1 MSSVGACHNI
11 LFSYNGQY
19 LIGLFYEVTSNVN
32 PYAVKIWSTD
42 DYSIRTNIHPIKC
55 SIAVTSRQSSI
66 LYMAGK
72 QKYGRGI
79 SLGLLD
85 IDSCSLARELKSDP
99 DTTIGDEIKRII
111 LTKNET
117 YALVACTE
125 YTSTFTCFVVFKL
138 ETTPTATITN
148 EEDSSV
154 MTGTMSNCTMI
165 LTRFNCDPN
174 FTFSIVDSNNNGD
187 QYMLTILRTNEIII
201 WQLNDGEILY
211 NYDFN
216 YLSNE
221 TPKHQINDCQMN
233 DNRLVIFVQQ
243 GFIYI
248 WDVTIPIGQFLL
260 IATICDPLVSLVK
273 EISREFFQHLT
284 CTPHWKKR

>member
-1 MSSVGACHNI
+1 VGACHKI

-42 DYSIRTNIHPIKC
+42 DYSIRTHLHPIKC
-55 SIAVTSRQSSI
+55 SIAVTSRHSAI

-99 DTTIGDEIKRII
+99 DTSIGDEIKRII
-111 LTKNET
+111 LTKNEA

-138 ETTPTATITN
+138 ETTGIIINDDQPSLITG
-148 EEDSSV
+148 S
-154 MTGTMSNCTMI
+154 MSNCTMI

-174 FTFSIVDSNNNGD
+174 YTFSIVDSNNNGD
-187 QYMLTILRTNEIII
+187 QYMLTILRKNEMII
-201 WQLNDGEILY
+201 WQLNDGEILF

-216 YLSNE
+216 YLFND
-221 TPKHQINDCQMN
+221 TNQHQISDCQMN
-233 DNRLVIFVQQ
+233 DNRLFIYLEQ

-248 WDVTIPIGQFLL
+248 WDITVPIGQFLL
-260 IATICDPLVSLVK
+260 IGKLNIFISD
-273 EISREFFQHLT
+273 EIILYII
-284 CTPHWKKR
+284 